1 MLTLDEGTLLV
12 KIARRTIETYLYSGK
27 ILPRPKVPTKLL
39 EPGGVFVTLTKNGE
53 LRGCIGHPM
62 PNLPLIDALIDSAI
76 SAATRDPRFPPV
88 SPKELQHI
96 GIEVSVLTKPE
107 TLKAEHPKEY
117 PKLIK
122 IGRDGLIVEGMGCA
136 GLLLPQVAV
145 EYGWDAEEFLSN
157 TCIKAGLMPDC
168 WLERGV
174 RVSRFSA
181 QVFCEKKPGG
191 EVTERQLLSP

>member
-1 MLTLDEGTLLV
+1 MLTLDEGTILV
-12 KIARRTIETYLYSGK
+12 RTARQAIATYLRSGK
-27 ILPRPKVPTKLL
+27 VLPRPKVPSKLL

-62 PNLPLIDALIDSAI
+62 PTMPLIDALIDSAI

-88 SPKELQHI
+88 NLNELQEI
-96 GIEVSVLTKPE
+96 EIEVSVLTKPE
-107 TLKAEHPKEY
+107 VLKAEHPKEY

-122 IGRDGLIVEGMGCA
+122 IGRDGLIVEGMGGA

-145 EYGWDAEEFLSN
+145 EYNWDAEEFLSN

-168 WLERGV
+168 WLERGI
-174 RVSRFSA
+174 RISKFSA
-181 QVFCEKKPGG
+181 QVFCECKPGG
-191 EVTERQLLSP
+191 KVTERQLLPP